1 MLTQYI
7 SLREEAH
14 KDMEQSEKRSEK
26 NTDGLGLMVVNPCF
40 FFLGGLETNDN
51 CKSVSGYG
59 AYVTFVQS

>member
-1 MLTQYI
+1 MSTQCI
-7 SLREEAH
+7 SLREEVH

-40 FFLGGLETNDN
+40 FGGLETNDN

-59 AYVTFVQS
+59 AYGTFMQS